1 MNDFLNYI
9 FNGAN
14 AVPTALLLFVVLY
27 WIIVILGVVGTDF
40 LDFDLEVDAEVDAD
54 VEIEGEGL
62 EVSWFNNVLQFFNLG
77 KIPFMVWLSFLALP
91 VWFITI
97 NINALLGFESFLAGL
112 IVFLPSLFGGLFL
125 AKILTWPFVK
135 VFEKLDEDEKP
146 KEIIGR
152 TGIVTS
158 AASDKSR
165 GMAEINYSG
174 TFLRMMIRCHEGQS
188 VKKGDEVLFIR
199 KLNTQG
205 EYLVEPYTS
214 ID

>member
-1 MNDFLNYI
+1 MTDFLNYI

-40 LDFDLEVDAEVDAD
+40 LDFDLEMEAD
-54 VEIEGEGL
+54 VDSDLEIEGDGL

-77 KIPFMVWLSFLALP
+77 KIPFMIWLSFLVLP
-91 VWFITI
+91 LWFITI
-97 NINALLGFESFLAGL
+97 NLNALLGFESFLAGL
-112 IVFLPSLFGGLFL
+112 LIFLPSLFGGLFL

-135 VFEKLDEDEKP
+135 VFEKLDEDQKP

-158 AASDKSR
+158 SASASSR
-165 GMAEINYSG
+165 GMAEINYNGS
-174 TFLRMMIRCHEGQS
+174 FLRMMIRCHEGQS

-199 KLNTQG
+199 KLNDRG
-205 EYLVEPYTS
+205 VYLVEPHFS